1 MSTFGIPPGTP
12 PSVPDEARPP
22 APPSSLDSASAAV
35 AGSPALLR
43 PAPRG
48 PADPGTGTPGPTTS
62 TPVPTPLPPPASP
75 RGLVPPPEPL
85 EADPFERLR
94 TEAESCRKC
103 GLCERR
109 TRVVFG
115 EGARRPRVVVVGE
128 APGAEEDASGRP
140 FVGRSGQLLTRML
153 LAISLRREDVYI
165 CNVVKC
171 RPPGNRTPSPAEA
184 AACRPYLLEQLRL
197 LAPELVLVLG
207 TPAAR
212 AVLRTDQG
220 ITGIRGRLV
229 TSPEGYLA
237 LPTFH
242 PAYLLRNPSARR
254 EVWLDL
260 QVAAKTLGLPLAG
273 TRAASDD
280 ASEAE
285 PDGPEGDGPTG

>member
-1 MSTFGIPPGTP
+1 MPTFGIPPGTP

-171 RPPGNRTPSPAEA
+171 RPPNNRNPEPEEI
-184 AACRPYLLEQLRL
+184 AACEPFLRAQLRAIQPRVIVGLGKFAVQTL
-197 LAPELVLVLG
+197 LNEPTAITRVRGQWREY
-207 TPAAR
+207 
-212 AVLRTDQG
+212 QG
-220 ITGIRGRLV
+220 VPLM
-229 TSPEGYLA
+229 
-237 LPTFH
+237 PTFH
-242 PAYLLRNPSARR
+242 PAYLLRNPADKKLA
-254 EVWLDL
+254 WDDL
-260 QVAAKTLGLPLAG
+260 QQVMKRFGKGRT
-273 TRAASDD
+273 
-280 ASEAE
+280 
-285 PDGPEGDGPTG
+285 